1 MVINQGD
8 IFWIEL
14 DERIGSGPGYR
25 HPHLVVQN
33 NVFNLSRINTVIVC
47 ALTSNLKRAQAPGNV
62 LLDSN
67 EAGLPKQ
74 SVVVVSQIFTVDKD
88 QLSEHIGTLS
98 KKRIRQILEGV
109 KLLTE
114 PREVD

>member
-8 IFWIEL
+8 IFWIDL
-14 DERIGSGPGYR
+14 DEPVGSEPGYR
-25 HPHLVVQN
+25 HPHVVIQN
-33 NVFNLSRINTVIVC
+33 NVFNQSHIHTVVVC
-47 ALTSNLKRAQAPGNV
+47 ALTSNLRRAEAPGNV
-62 LLDSN
+62 LLESE

-74 SVVVVSQIFTVDKD
+74 SVVVISQIFTVDKR

-98 KKRIRQILEGV
+98 KKRIRQILDGL

-114 PREVD
+114 PREID